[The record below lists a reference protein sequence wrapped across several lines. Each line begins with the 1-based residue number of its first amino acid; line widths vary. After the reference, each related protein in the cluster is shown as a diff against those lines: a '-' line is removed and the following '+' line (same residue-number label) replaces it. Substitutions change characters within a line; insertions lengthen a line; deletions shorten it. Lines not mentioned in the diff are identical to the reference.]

1 MKLPGKADDE
11 VRFGVAIAVPEPH
24 SAVLQEARASFGDP
38 LAALIP
44 PHVTLLGPTVRPI
57 VARPDVHDHLDAVA
71 AKHEPFTIHLRGT
84 GTFRPVSPVVFVQ
97 VVAGIASCEQL
108 EADVR
113 SGILAEPREF
123 NYHPHVTVAH
133 ELDDDALDHAFDSL
147 ADFEASFE
155 VPAFWLFDHGEDGLW
170 RPVREFRLGG
180 G

>member
-1 MKLPGKADDE
+1 MVGQDFFCPGLIKADAKGQP
-11 VRFGVAIAVPEPH
+11 VGARVAQARRAEP
-24 SAVLQEARASFGDP
+24 
-38 LAALIP
+38 
-44 PHVTLLGPTVRPI
+44 
-57 VARPDVHDHLDAVA
+57 
-71 AKHEPFTIHLRGT
+71 LRG
-84 GTFRPVSPVVFVQ
+84 RRVQ